1 MNAIIPSSFRNTNS
15 PPFSPL
21 PAKKLCAPSQSFFAS
36 GVQWQASPRQWDKI
50 HRMHNL
56 LELIHSRRSIRRY
69 TAEPVPAA
77 TIEQL
82 LEAAVW
88 APSAHNRQPWR
99 FVVITSDPTKRR
111 LAAAMGEQLRRD
123 LVADGR
129 PPEFIERDA
138 GRSYARL
145 TSAPALILLS
155 LTMADMD
162 AYPDERRARN
172 EGIMAAQSTAMAGQ
186 NLLLAAHA
194 LGLGACWVCAPLF
207 CPEVVRE
214 TIDLPADW
222 QPQGLITLGYPA
234 EEKQKT
240 RHPLESRVLYR

>member
-1 MNAIIPSSFRNTNS
+1 MST
-15 PPFSPL
+15 
-21 PAKKLCAPSQSFFAS
+21 
-36 GVQWQASPRQWDKI
+36 
-50 HRMHNL
+50 
-56 LELIHSRRSIRRY
+56 
-69 TAEPVPAA
+69 
-77 TIEQL
+77 EQNK
-82 LEAAVW
+82 
-88 APSAHNRQPWR
+88 S
-99 FVVITSDPTKRR
+99 R

-123 LVADGR
+123 LAGDGR
-129 PPEFIERDA
+129 SPEFIERDA

-145 TSAPALILLS
+145 TGAPLLILFC

-162 AYPDERRARN
+162 EYPDERRARN
-172 EGIMAAQSTAMAGQ
+172 ETVMATQSTAMAGQ

-214 TIDLPADW
+214 TLDLPADW

-240 RHPLESRVLYR
+240 RHPMESRVLYR

>member
-1 MNAIIPSSFRNTNS
+1 MR
-15 PPFSPL
+15 
-21 PAKKLCAPSQSFFAS
+21 
-36 GVQWQASPRQWDKI
+36 
-50 HRMHNL
+50 NL
-56 LELIHSRRSIRRY
+56 LDLIHSRRSIRRY
-69 TAEPVPAA
+69 MAKPVPADVV
-77 TIEQL
+77 EQL
-82 LEAAVW
+82 LDAAIW

-99 FVVITSDPTKRR
+99 FVVMSTEQNKSR

-123 LVADGR
+123 LAGDGR
-129 PPEFIERDA
+129 SPEFIERDA

-145 TSAPALILLS
+145 TGAPLLILIC

-162 AYPDERRARN
+162 EYPDERRARN
-172 EGIMAAQSTAMAGQ
+172 ETVMATQSTAMAGQ

-214 TIDLPADW
+214 TLDLPADW

-240 RHPLESRVLYR
+240 RHPMESRVLYR